1 MFGEKSSLMRT
12 RRKRLL
18 DDFEKEE
25 NDKLKRIFKE
35 FEKNFALSKEQIEEE
50 MLRFVGNLGVTGLTA
65 KAFINEEDKPDKATS
80 STTGAPGA
88 GTPVRDIKGKSF
100 GLAYNFGQVTVG
112 ADKARTEFADGISI
126 DYKNMGVAYAVNKNL
141 SVSYNQAKAN
151 RSDKTVDEK
160 IQQYGIGYNLG
171 PVMASIEYDIVDSG
185 ISNTGPT
192 AGQDAKV
199 VVVKFG
205 TNF

>member
-1 MFGEKSSLMRT
+1 
-12 RRKRLL
+12 
-18 DDFEKEE
+18 
-25 NDKLKRIFKE
+25 
-35 FEKNFALSKEQIEEE
+35 
-50 MLRFVGNLGVTGLTA
+50 
-65 KAFINEEDKPDKATS
+65 
-80 STTGAPGA
+80 
-88 GTPVRDIKGKSF
+88 
-100 GLAYNFGQVTVG
+100 
-112 ADKARTEFADGISI
+112 
-126 DYKNMGVAYAVNKNL
+126 MGVAYAFNKNL